1 MVPFELVG
9 RRPGCLP
16 PLHHLPGPLCL
27 LHLVQVLELLEQ
39 EVQVAVLSLP
49 VLALATAADPRRRSS
64 PSPVPP
70 QSPPQAELEQVQ
82 ALELGLAQ
90 QVQELYGE
98 QRHEQVQCACEQ
110 LARPGHL

>member
-1 MVPFELVG
+1 MLAG
-9 RRPGCLP
+9 RHPGCLP

-27 LHLVQVLELLEQ
+27 LHL
-39 EVQVAVLSLP
+39 VQVAVLSLP

-70 QSPPQAELEQVQ
+70 QPPPQAELEQVQ